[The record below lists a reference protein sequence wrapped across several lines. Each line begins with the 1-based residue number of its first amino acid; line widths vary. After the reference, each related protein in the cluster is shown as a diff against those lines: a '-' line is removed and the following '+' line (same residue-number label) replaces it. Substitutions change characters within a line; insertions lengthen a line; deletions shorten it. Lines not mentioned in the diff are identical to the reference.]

1 MKLVQN
7 IREFGF
13 SAERDYLNRKA
24 KAQFKTA
31 AKLNAKVVLTV
42 GESELENQVVNFKV
56 MKTGKQETVSMKE
69 IYQNFDKVFNLQ
81 TTDMTAFN
89 DFFNKED

>member
-1 MKLVQN
+1 
-7 IREFGF
+7 
-13 SAERDYLNRKA
+13 
-24 KAQFKTA
+24 
-31 AKLNAKVVLTV
+31 
-42 GESELENQVVNFKV
+42 